1 MNEPTL
7 IPKYRQTLDS
17 ELMAEAGGQQI
28 TEVMDEMVDKLF
40 KNPALIAQE
49 FAMRPMR
56 DISLAHALTGCN
68 SEGAELGDIAKKII
82 FHNKPVDQKML
93 EHIMEEFGDLL
104 FYAEALEKTLH
115 LFGIENPREKA
126 MAMNIDKLW
135 LSKNARYSS
144 GTYSDAQAH
153 ARADKQ
159 ATGETTSSLAEINTQ
174 GKQDDS
180 AEEHY

>member
-1 MNEPTL
+1 MNAPCT
-7 IPKYRQTLDS
+7 IPKYHQTLDS
-17 ELMAEAGGQQI
+17 ELMAEAGGQSI
-28 TEVMDEMVDKLF
+28 TEVMDEMVGKLF

-49 FAMRPMR
+49 FSMRPMR
-56 DISLAHALTGCN
+56 DVSLAHALTGCG
-68 SEGAELGDIAKKII
+68 SEGSELGDIAKKII

-93 EHIMEEFGDLL
+93 EHVMEEFGDLT
-104 FYAEALEKTLH
+104 FYLVSLANTLQQY
-115 LFGIENPREKA
+115 GIESPLTKA

-135 LSKNARYSS
+135 LSKNARYSE

-174 GKQDDS
+174 GKQDVS
-180 AEEHY
+180 TEEHY